1 LAPRTPTPTPL
12 PSKRQLIDYVKD
24 SADTPTRRDIARAF
38 NIRGADR
45 AWLRQVL
52 RELEDDGLI
61 IRHKGKR
68 IGAVDRLPPVAV
80 LEIAYVDDDGD
91 ALCRPVAENEAAAAA
106 GLTIRLVQGRGRAP
120 GIGDRVLARLHRVE
134 DDSYEARPIRFL
146 GSGPQ
151 AFLAVYESGR
161 NGGTVRSVDRRV
173 KLHCQVPER
182 HRGGAENGDYVRA
195 EPLPGRSREARVVE
209 RIGNN
214 ADARSFSLLAIRS
227 QEIPV
232 EFPKEAI
239 AEAEALTPPALGKR
253 TDLRRIPL
261 VTIDGPD
268 ARDFDD
274 AVWAEP
280 DPDPKHRGGWHA
292 IVAIADVAWYVR
304 PGSALDRAAQERGNS
319 AYFPDRVVPMLPER
333 LSNGLCSLKPDEERA
348 CLAVHL
354 WIDSDGKL
362 RDGRFERGLMR
373 SAARLTYDQAQRAQD
388 GQLDD
393 TTGPIKAS
401 VIEPLFAVYAVLK
414 KARDRRGTLDL
425 DLPERQVLLGEN
437 GHVRAIV
444 PRPRYDSHRLIE
456 ELMIAANVAAAE
468 LLHGA
473 RRHAMRRIHE
483 PPDPEALEAL
493 RQSLHAF
500 GLNLDKGS
508 AVRPAVFARILK
520 QAAGTDNAELVS
532 DLILRTQMQAYY
544 GPADLGHFGL
554 ALRRYCHFTSPIRRY
569 SDVLVHRALIDACKL
584 GPDGLSDDDIA
595 RFDHTAE
602 HISATER
609 RAAQAERNALDRY
622 TTAFLAERVG
632 AQFSARI
639 TGVARFGLFVRLH
652 ETGADGLIPI
662 RSLPND
668 WYEHD
673 EVRHQL
679 VGRNTGGTYTLGEP
693 VTVELSEADVATG
706 SLSFRLLEGGS
717 PGRAA
722 AGRSRGIHG
731 QHKGTQKRR
740 LSQKTQYGR
749 KRTR

>member
-1 LAPRTPTPTPL
+1 MTARIPKSVPL
-12 PSKRQLIDYVKD
+12 PSKRQLIEYVKE
-24 SADTPTRRDIARAF
+24 SPDTPTRRDIARAF
-38 NIRGADR
+38 GIRGADR

-61 IRHKGKR
+61 LRHKGRR

-80 LEIAYVDDDGD
+80 LEVAYVDDDGD
-91 ALCRPVAENEAAAAA
+91 ALCRPVSEDESVAAA
-106 GLTIRLVQGRGRAP
+106 GLTIRLMQGRGRAP
-120 GIGDRVLARLHRVE
+120 GIGDRVLARLTRIEE
-134 DDSYEARPIRFL
+134 DTYEARPIRFL
-146 GSGPQ
+146 GSVPQ
-151 AFLAVYESGR
+151 AFLAVYETDR
-161 NGGTVRSVDRRV
+161 NGGAVRSVDRRV
-173 KLHCQVPER
+173 KLHYQVPER

-195 EPLPGRSREARVVE
+195 EPLAGRNREARVIE

-214 ADARSFSLLAIRS
+214 TDARSFSLLAIRS

-232 EFPKEAI
+232 EFPKDAL
-239 AEAEALTPPALGKR
+239 AEAESLKPPVLGKR
-253 TDLRRIPL
+253 TDFRKTPL

-280 DPDPKHRGGWHA
+280 DPDPKNRGGWHA
-292 IVAIADVAWYVR
+292 VVAIADVAWYVR
-304 PGSALDRAAQERGNS
+304 PAGALDRAAHERGNS
-319 AYFPDRVVPMLPER
+319 VYFPDRVVPMLPEH

-354 WIDSDGKL
+354 WIDSGGALQDW
-362 RDGRFERGLMR
+362 RFERGLMR
-373 SAARLTYDQAQRAQD
+373 SAARLTYEQVQRAQD
-388 GQLDD
+388 GQPDD
-393 TTGPIKAS
+393 TTGPLRQS
-401 VIEPLFAVYAVLK
+401 VIDPLFAVYGALR

-468 LLHGA
+468 VLHAA
-473 RRHAMRRIHE
+473 RLPAMRRIHE

-493 RQSLHAF
+493 RQSLQSF
-500 GLNLDKGS
+500 GLNLVKGS
-508 AVRPAVFARILK
+508 AVRPVVFAGILK
-520 QAAGTDNAELVS
+520 QVAGTENAELVS
-532 DLILRTQMQAYY
+532 DLILRSQMQAYY

-584 GPDGLSDDDIA
+584 GKDGLSEDDVA

-609 RAAQAERNALDRY
+609 RAAMAERNALDRY

-632 AQFSARI
+632 SQFSARI
-639 TGVARFGLFVRLH
+639 TGVTRYGLFVRLH
-652 ETGADGLIPI
+652 ETGADGLVPI
-662 RSLPND
+662 RSLPDD
-668 WYEHD
+668 WYDHD

-693 VTVELSEADVATG
+693 VTVELMDADVATG
-706 SLSFRLLEGGS
+706 SMSFSLIEGGK
-717 PGRAA
+717 PGKPST
-722 AGRSRGIHG
+722 GRRSAKKKGI
-731 QHKGTQKRR
+731 RNAR
-740 LSQKTQYGR
+740 PSQKAQRRR

>member
-1 LAPRTPTPTPL
+1 MTARIPKSVPL
-12 PSKRQLIDYVKD
+12 PSKRQLIEYVKE
-24 SADTPTRRDIARAF
+24 SPDTPTRRDIARAF
-38 NIRGADR
+38 GIRGADR

-61 IRHKGKR
+61 LRHKGRR

-80 LEIAYVDDDGD
+80 LEVAYVDDDGD
-91 ALCRPVAENEAAAAA
+91 ALCRPVSEDESAAAA
-106 GLTIRLVQGRGRAP
+106 GLTIRLMQGRGRAP
-120 GIGDRVLARLHRVE
+120 GIGDRVLARLRRVE
-134 DDSYEARPIRFL
+134 EDTYEARPIRFL
-146 GSGPQ
+146 GSVPQ
-151 AFLAVYESGR
+151 AFLAVYETDR
-161 NGGTVRSVDRRV
+161 NGGGVRPVDRRV
-173 KLHCQVPER
+173 KLHYRVPEQ

-195 EPLPGRSREARVVE
+195 EPLGGRNREARVIE

-214 ADARSFSLLAIRS
+214 TDARSFSLLAIRS

-232 EFPKEAI
+232 EFPRDAL
-239 AEAEALTPPALGKR
+239 AEAESLKPPALGQR
-253 TDLRRIPL
+253 TDFRQTPL

-280 DPDPKHRGGWHA
+280 DPDPKNRGGWHA
-292 IVAIADVAWYVR
+292 VVAIADVAWYVR
-304 PGSALDRAAQERGNS
+304 PAGALDRAAHERGNS
-319 AYFPDRVVPMLPER
+319 VYFPDRVVPMLPEH
-333 LSNGLCSLKPDEERA
+333 LSNGLCSLKPGEERA

-354 WIDSDGKL
+354 WIDSGGAL
-362 RDGRFERGLMR
+362 RNWRFERGLMR
-373 SAARLTYDQAQRAQD
+373 SAARLTYEQAQRAQD
-388 GQLDD
+388 GQPDD
-393 TTGPIKAS
+393 TTGPLRKS
-401 VIEPLFAVYAVLK
+401 VIDPLFAVYGALR

-468 LLHGA
+468 VLHAA
-473 RRHAMRRIHE
+473 RLPAMRRIHE

-493 RQSLHAF
+493 RQSLQSF
-500 GLNLDKGS
+500 GLNLVKGS
-508 AVRPAVFARILK
+508 AVRPVVFAGILK
-520 QAAGTDNAELVS
+520 QVAGTENAELVS
-532 DLILRTQMQAYY
+532 DLILRSQMQAYY

-584 GPDGLSDDDIA
+584 GKDGLSQDDVA

-609 RAAQAERNALDRY
+609 RAAMAERNALDRY

-632 AQFSARI
+632 SQFSARI
-639 TGVARFGLFVRLH
+639 TGVTRYGLFVRLH
-652 ETGADGLIPI
+652 ETGADGLVPM
-662 RSLPND
+662 RSLPDD

-693 VTVELSEADVATG
+693 VTVELMDADVATG
-706 SLSFRLLEGGS
+706 SMSFSLIEGGK
-717 PGRAA
+717 PGKPS
-722 AGRSRGIHG
+722 AGRRGAKRKGSRDV
-731 QHKGTQKRR
+731 RP
-740 LSQKTQYGR
+740 SQKTRRRR